1 MLILMIENNG
11 FFMHPFILFGT
22 LKYCSY
28 CRIPYT
34 CAHMFTCKSTCKCSK
49 IIFDLKFD
57 YHQALLSV
65 ALGSFHF
72 FVVFWRSNRG
82 NIHYV
87 TGGVG
92 NNIFGGCFAL
102 VLFLILQRFED
113 IDQVQLY
120 SKFCL

>member
-11 FFMHPFILFGT
+11 FFIHPFILCGLDSLYVCT
-22 LKYCSY
+22 H
-28 CRIPYT
+28 T
-34 CAHMFTCKSTCKCSK
+34 CMFTSLVSLHVNVLKLV
-49 IIFDLKFD
+49 FDLKFD

-65 ALGSFHF
+65 ALRSFHF